1 MHPLLVLA
9 PVVVFGRAAA
19 IRNSARAL
27 PRLAVL
33 ALAVTGA
40 LAVYRAGLPYAEAMA
55 GRPVGTGYL
64 PYAALARDM
73 AARGYDHGTALTA
86 DVREAGNL
94 RAVLP
99 DLRVVAYINSHRLLR
114 PPHTDRSRERCFV
127 IWRIGEPPGRSG
139 PELAPPYFPREGL
152 QPLGDIPM
160 ILDIGT
166 GRRGRHDRVRWA
178 IQDLVPQSA
187 ACR

>member
-1 MHPLLVLA
+1 
-9 PVVVFGRAAA
+9 
-19 IRNSARAL
+19 
-27 PRLAVL
+27 L

-40 LAVYRAGLPYAEAMA
+40 LAVYRAGLPYAEAIA
-55 GRPVGTGYL
+55 GRPVGTGHL

-73 AARGYDHGTALTA
+73 AARGYDYGTALTA
-86 DVREAGNL
+86 DVRAAGNL

-99 DLRVVAYINSHRLLR
+99 DLRVVAYINTHRVSR
-114 PPHTDRSRERCFV
+114 PPHTDRSHARCFV
-127 IWRIGEPPGRSG
+127 IWRVGEARPGPDRSLLPPH
-139 PELAPPYFPREGL
+139 LPREGL
-152 QPLGDIPM
+152 QPLGDEPM